1 MEEKDTN
8 LKEEK
13 ENSQP
18 DAEVNEKKEHEASE
32 PQKDHKKRMKN
43 YVSIIILLVGLLLGS
58 IFVDVA
64 QFFSKQGFS
73 PRALKN
79 VDIVPFE
86 GKTWV
91 AYNEPV
97 ANVKV
102 LTDSK
107 CVECDPTEPLKW
119 LKRVVPTL
127 LAKKVEFDSP
137 EGQAMISDFKI
148 KSIPAFVFDE
158 SVTKTDIYAQAQGI
172 FNKVGDGYFMNT
184 DQVGI
189 KAGKFLETPTVSEDD
204 SQIGPKDAKVK
215 VVLFSDFQCP
225 YCKTFYDT
233 YKKAVND
240 YKDRVLFV
248 FKHVPLDFHKQAMNA
263 AMAGECAQ
271 EQGKFWE
278 MSDKLY
284 ASQADWS
291 NADGTAKFKTYALQ
305 LGLNAATFNKCI
317 DDSKYAN
324 KIAAN
329 QSQAQDYGISG
340 TPSFFVNDQFFGG
353 VVSYDELKK
362 SLDEQ
367 LAK

>member
-8 LKEEK
+8 LEEEK
-13 ENSQP
+13 ENSLP
-18 DAEVNEKKEHEASE
+18 DAEVNEKKENEADV
-32 PQKDHKKRMKN
+32 PKKDYKKRVKN
-43 YVSIIILLVGLLLGS
+43 YVSVIILLAGLLLGS

-79 VDIVPFE
+79 VDIIPFE

-91 AYNEPV
+91 AFSEPV
-97 ANVKV
+97 VNVKV

-107 CVECDPTEPLKW
+107 CAECDPTEPLKW

-127 LAKKVEFDSP
+127 LASKVEVDSP
-137 EGQAMISDFKI
+137 EGQAMLSNFKL
-148 KSIPAFVFDE
+148 KSIPSFIFDE
-158 SVTKTDIYAQAQGI
+158 SVTKSDIYAQAQAI
-172 FNKVGDGYFMNT
+172 FTKVGDGYLMDT
-184 DQVGI
+184 AQVGI
-189 KAGKFLETPTVSEDD
+189 KTGKFLETPAVSADD
-204 SQIGPKDAKVK
+204 SQIGPSDAKVK
-215 VVLFSDFQCP
+215 VILFSDFQCP

-248 FKHVPLDFHKQAMNA
+248 FKHVPLNFHAQAMNA
-263 AMAGECAQ
+263 AMSGECAQ

-284 ASQADWS
+284 TSQADWS
-291 NADGTAKFKTYALQ
+291 NTTGTVKFKTYATQ
-305 LGLNAATFNKCI
+305 LGLNTTKFNQCL
-317 DDSKYAN
+317 DSSKYAD

-329 QSQAQDYGISG
+329 QAQAQDYGISG

-353 VVSYDELKK
+353 LVSYEELKK
-362 SLDEQ
+362 SLDDQ